1 MHPADQPFELCH
13 LKRDCIVHSFDS
25 RPTDKTLSFSW
36 SWRPK
41 SLEQLDDAIRL
52 TTRRD
57 VRVLRGF
64 ILGLAIKVFREDPER
79 WISYS
84 RNKNWYRWA
93 MRSRYWPVRNM
104 YASMI
109 SAVDQLA
116 AADLIQNHVAPRGN
130 LGEQSRF
137 RATSKLMALVEETDI
152 SLMLDRPE
160 IIILRDAHKHP
171 ISYEETR
178 ETGRMRRALEEYNR
192 SAASLHVCVAGQKLI
207 EGDPLVVGETRTGAA
222 TLQAYRLFNES
233 FRLGGRFYGQSTQNI
248 PKELRATITIN
259 ESATDEP
266 DFPSLHPQLLYALVG
281 RHLPHDPYD
290 LEGWDRP
297 TVKRAFNIMLNAKTP
312 GSAMLAL
319 AETMGGFTKQHREQA
334 KRLIAE
340 IEHKHAPVAEHF
352 GSGIGLRLQRTDSD
366 IAARVL
372 AKSSKEGECL
382 LSLHDGFR
390 SRRQYADRTREI
402 MDECYEKVVGQVP
415 AISTLKRKADL
426 QIWSPVPGG
435 WVVPRSPA
443 PACLVGDGD
452 GAAACSGVLGRCWR
466 VLCRLC
472 GRCGASCLGSKNSV
486 VFCEPLVTEL

>member
-1 MHPADQPFELCH
+1 MDIKKPTY
-13 LKRDCIVHSFDS
+13 RD
-25 RPTDKTLSFSW
+25 RPTDKALSF

-41 SLEQLDDAIRL
+41 SLEQLDDAIRP
-52 TTRRD
+52 TTRVRD
-57 VRVLRGF
+57 IRVVQGF
-64 ILGLAIKVFREDPER
+64 ILGLAVKVFREDPER

-84 RNKNWYRWA
+84 RNKNWYRWE
-93 MRSRYWPVRNM
+93 MRWRYWPVRNM
-104 YASMI
+104 YASTI
-109 SAVDQLA
+109 SAVDQSA
-116 AADLIQNHVAPRGN
+116 AVDLIENHIAPPGN

-137 RATSKLMALVEETDI
+137 RATPKLMALFEKSRI
-152 SLMLDRPE
+152 PLILDRPE
-160 IIILRDAHKHP
+160 IIILRDADKRP
-171 ISYEETR
+171 ISYPETR
-178 ETGRMRRALEEYNR
+178 ETERMRRALEEYNE
-192 SAASLHVCVAGQKLI
+192 AAAALHVCVAGQKII
-207 EGDPLVVGETRTGAA
+207 EGELLVVGETRTGAA
-222 TLQAYRLFNES
+222 TLQVYRLFNGS
-233 FRLGGRFYGQSTQNI
+233 FRFGGRFYGQSTQNI

-259 ESATDEP
+259 DSATDEP

-290 LEGWDRP
+290 LDGWDRP

-312 GSAMLAL
+312 GSAQLAV

-372 AKSSKEGECL
+372 AKSVQEGEFL

-390 SRRQYADRTREI
+390 SRRQHADRTREI

-426 QIWSPVPGG
+426 QIWSPVPVVSV
-435 WVVPRSPA
+435 WVPGLLPL
-443 PACLVGDGD
+443 PACVVVSLPPGLGSLVVVSAFYSGSVVGEEL
-452 GAAACSGVLGRCWR
+452 AAA
-466 VLCRLC
+466 
-472 GRCGASCLGSKNSV
+472 
-486 VFCEPLVTEL
+486 